1 MTYRKRLGMR
11 EIDVRTAH
19 QWMTKGEA
27 EIVDVREASEYTA
40 IHIPGVRH
48 VPLGGVRQAGLKP
61 EGGKK
66 LLFICAAG
74 GRSMRA
80 CAMVPGKSEDVYSVA
95 GGMGAWKGAGL
106 PTEGKGGF
114 ALNPRIFSVALVIV
128 ALYLIFKGVMR

>member
-1 MTYRKRLGMR
+1 MR

-19 QWMTKGEA
+19 QWMTNGEA
-27 EIVDVREASEYTA
+27 EIVDVREASEYAA
-40 IHIPGVRH
+40 IHIPGVKH
-48 VPLGGVRQAGLKP
+48 VPLGGVAQAGLKP
-61 EGGKK
+61 EGGRK

-80 CAMVPGKSEDVYSVA
+80 CAMVSGNYKDVYSVA